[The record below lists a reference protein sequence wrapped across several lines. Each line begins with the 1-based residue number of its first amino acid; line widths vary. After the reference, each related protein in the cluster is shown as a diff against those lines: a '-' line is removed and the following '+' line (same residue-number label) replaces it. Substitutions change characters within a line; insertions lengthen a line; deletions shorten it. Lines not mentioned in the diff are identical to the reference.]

1 MSSAAER
8 LAAVARHLAEGPGG
22 GIKTIV
28 VFGAGLMGAGIVQI
42 AAQAGYT
49 VHMVDVNDK
58 AINNGLDIIKKSAA
72 RIAKKIAPKN
82 MDEFVAYVM
91 SNIKTFTDRNK
102 AVEGADLV
110 IEAIIENLKIKQELF
125 DFLDKNTKPEC
136 ILASNTS
143 SLLLSDIFEHLPE
156 KRKAVLCGLHYF
168 NPVPVM
174 RLVEVIRT
182 DQTTEETIKIVY
194 DVNKKMGKTAVLA
207 KDRPG
212 FIVNRLLAAYNREA
226 FKMVERGD
234 ATFEDIDTAMKLGA
248 GYPMGPFEL
257 ADYTGLDLNLFIAKG
272 WIEYN
277 KRGLV
282 PDYLVGESKLVR
294 SMVEQGRT
302 GRKSG
307 RGFYEYKD
315 GKKVKK
321 GN

>member
-1 MSSAAER
+1 MSTAAER
-8 LAAVARHLAEGPGG
+8 LASVARHLAKGPGG
-22 GIKTIV
+22 GVKIIV
-28 VFGAGLMGAGIVQI
+28 VFGAGLMGAGIVQV

-58 AINNGLDIIKKSAA
+58 AIDNGIDIIKKSAA
-72 RIAKKIAPKN
+72 RVAKRVAPERV
-82 MDEFVAYVM
+82 DEFVTYVL
-91 SNIKTFTDRNK
+91 SNIKTFTDRK
-102 AVEGADLV
+102 QAVEGADLV
-110 IEAIIENLKIKQELF
+110 IEAIIENLQIKRELF

-136 ILASNTS
+136 ILSSNTS
-143 SLLLSDIFEHLPE
+143 SLLISDIVENLPPQ
-156 KRKAVLCGLHYF
+156 RQSVCCGLHYF
-168 NPVPVM
+168 NPVPAM
-174 RLVEVIRT
+174 KLVEVVRT
-182 DQTTEETIKIVY
+182 EQTSDETVNIVY
-194 DVNKKMGKTAVLA
+194 DVNKKMGKVAVLA
-207 KDRPG
+207 KDKPG

-234 ATFEDIDTAMKLGA
+234 ATVEDVDTAMKLGA

-257 ADYTGLDLNLFIAKG
+257 ADYVGLDLSLLIAKG
-272 WIEYN
+272 WIEYG

-315 GKKVKK
+315 GRKVKK

>member
-8 LAAVARHLAEGPGG
+8 LAAVARHLTEGPGG

-49 VHMVDVNDK
+49 VHMVDLTGS
-58 AINNGLDIIKKSAA
+58 NGLNIIKKSAA
-72 RIAKKIAPKN
+72 RIAKRIAPEN
-82 MDEFVAYVM
+82 IDEFVVYVM
-91 SNIKTFTDRNK
+91 SNIQTFTDRNK

-143 SLLLSDIFEHLPE
+143 SLLLSDIIERLPE
-156 KRKAVLCGLHYF
+156 KRKAVFCGLHYF

-272 WIEYN
+272 WVEYN